1 MLTPMGVAGGFCCH
15 SLHRSKISKICERC
29 RLGAPA
35 LRLFKVVSLILLV
48 MAPPGEMLLSP
59 FEGAS
64 LAMPA
69 SAVRTGVAGTGVATT
84 GIAGTGVA
92 SNAPP
97 GALTQPAL
105 DRQIERV
112 LENPE
117 FNWREPYSPAH
128 RSKQKSLLDQFTS
141 SIRETLLSIG
151 HALDR
156 LRKWLLQIFDF
167 KRVFAQPVTSG
178 TPFSSGLFNA
188 LAYLLWAALAGT
200 LILFIVRL
208 QRLRAT
214 PRPRPAI
221 PPPVPSLADDEI
233 APDKLPDDEWS
244 ALAGQKLAAGEFR
257 QALRAL
263 FLAILAL
270 LATRRFIIV
279 ERWKSNSDYEKEL
292 RRKAKNRADLLALFV
307 QSRLGFERCWYG
319 RESVTL
325 EAVESYRG
333 IYERI
338 KHAAISNL

>member
-1 MLTPMGVAGGFCCH
+1 VHPDE
-15 SLHRSKISKICERC
+15 SRRS
-29 RLGAPA
+29 APA
-35 LRLFKVVSLILLV
+35 LRLFNVVSFILVV
-48 MAPPGEMLLSP
+48 MAPLEEALLP
-59 FEGAS
+59 PLEGAL
-64 LAMPA
+64 LATPA
-69 SAVRTGVAGTGVATT
+69 SVAGTGVT
-84 GIAGTGVA
+84 GAGVASTGVASTGVA

-97 GALTQPAL
+97 SALTKPAL

-128 RSKQKSLLDQFTS
+128 RSKQKSFLDQFIF
-141 SIRETLLSIG
+141 SIRQTLLSIG

-156 LRKWLLQIFDF
+156 LWKWLLRTFDF
-167 KRVFAQPVTSG
+167 KRVFAPPATSS
-178 TPFSSGLFNA
+178 TPLSSGIFNA

-208 QRLRAT
+208 RRLKATGPTPAT
-214 PRPRPAI
+214 PPPI
-221 PPPVPSLADDEI
+221 PNLADEEVT
-233 APDKLPDDEWS
+233 PDQLPDDEWS
-244 ALAGQKLAAGEFR
+244 ALAGQKIAAGEFR

-270 LATRRFIIV
+270 LASRRFLAI

-292 RRKAKNRADLLALFV
+292 RRKAKNRSDLLALFA
-307 QSRLGFERCWYG
+307 QSRSGFERCWYG
-319 RESVTL
+319 RDSVTL
-325 EAVESYRG
+325 EALESYRG

>member
-1 MLTPMGVAGGFCCH
+1 MRT
-15 SLHRSKISKICERC
+15 ERFVHPDES
-29 RLGAPA
+29 RLSAPA

-48 MAPPGEMLLSP
+48 MAPPRGTLLSP

-64 LAMPA
+64 LAAPA
-69 SAVRTGVAGTGVATT
+69 NAVSTGVAGTAVPSM
-84 GIAGTGVA
+84 GVA

-97 GALTQPAL
+97 GTLTQPGL

-117 FNWREPYSPAH
+117 FSWREPYSPAH
-128 RSKQKSLLDQFTS
+128 RSKQKSLLDQLTL
-141 SIRETLLSIG
+141 SIRETLLSIR
-151 HALDR
+151 HALGR
-156 LRKWLLQIFDF
+156 LRKSLLQTFDF
-167 KRVFAQPVTSG
+167 KRVFAQPATSD
-178 TPFSSGLFNA
+178 TPLSSGFFSA
-188 LAYLLWAALAGT
+188 FAYLLWVALAAT
-200 LILFIVRL
+200 LILFIARL
-208 QRLRAT
+208 RRLRAT
-214 PRPRPAI
+214 PRSRPAI
-221 PPPVPSLADDEI
+221 PPPVPNLADEEV

-244 ALAGQKLAAGEFR
+244 ALAGQKIAAGEFR

-270 LATRRFIIV
+270 LAARRFIIV

-292 RRKAKNRADLLALFV
+292 RRKAKNRANLLALFV

-319 RESVTL
+319 RDSVTL